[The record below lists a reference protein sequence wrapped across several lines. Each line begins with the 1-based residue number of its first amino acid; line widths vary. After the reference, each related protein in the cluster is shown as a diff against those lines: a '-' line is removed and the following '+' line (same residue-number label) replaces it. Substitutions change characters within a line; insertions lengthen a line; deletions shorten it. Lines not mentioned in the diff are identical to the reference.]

1 MILLDNSQII
11 LANLFQS
18 LKEQPTINE
27 DFIRHMVLNSY
38 RMLRK
43 KFAKEYG
50 ELVICHDSPNSWRK
64 TYFPYY
70 KQNRKD
76 KQKSSEFDWDMIYQ
90 CMKNIRIEIEE
101 VFPYRN
107 MKIDGAE
114 ADDIIAILAMHNH
127 LQEKIVIVSNDKDF
141 QQLQMFTNVKQYSI
155 FKKEFLTCSNP
166 KMFLYE
172 HIIKGDAS
180 DGVPNILSVDSC
192 IVDKDKRQSKITKKV
207 IEDVLSCLNTVETS
221 MYAKNWERNQTL
233 IDFTSI
239 PQELTDKILNL
250 YNTQSNKNS
259 GKILNY
265 MIEHKLVNLIDS
277 IQEF

>member
-18 LKEQPTINE
+18 LKEHPTINE

-38 RMLRK
+38 RMIRK

-50 ELVICHDSPNSWRK
+50 ELVICHDSPNSWRN
-64 TYFPYY
+64 TYFPLY
-70 KQNRKD
+70 KQNRKN
-76 KQKSSEFDWDMIYQ
+76 KQKSSEFDWTLIYE
-90 CMKNIRIEIEE
+90 CMKNIRTEIAE

-107 MKIDGAE
+107 MKIEGAE
-114 ADDIIAILAMHNH
+114 ADDIIAILTMNTHM
-127 LQEKIVIVSNDKDF
+127 QEKIVIVSNDKDF
-141 QQLQMFTNVKQYSI
+141 QQLQMFPNVKQYSI
-155 FKKEFLTCSNP
+155 CKKEFLICPNP

-172 HIIKGDAS
+172 HIIRGDSS
-180 DGVPNILSVDSC
+180 DGVPNILSEDSC
-192 IVDKDKRQSKITKKV
+192 IIDKDKRQSKITKKV
-207 IEDVLSCLNTVETS
+207 IEDVLSCINTVETS
-221 MYAKNWERNQTL
+221 KYAKNWKRNQTL

-239 PQELTDKILNL
+239 PEELMDKILDL
-250 YNTQSNKNS
+250 YYTQSNKNS